1 MFFIRSA
8 VNINEPF
15 RTLRNRGFLPARSRL
30 ISFATRVT
38 SFRMSCSLIETVNFL
53 SFICMVSIRDRFLKL
68 AQKYDF
74 YSTPCIIF
82 CNFFESRKRIR
93 EATPDMIT
101 NTIKKSNMVSMRN
114 PSRVFTFPSS
124 DKGRLKY
131 LQIYWL

>member
-1 MFFIRSA
+1 
-8 VNINEPF
+8 
-15 RTLRNRGFLPARSRL
+15 
-30 ISFATRVT
+30 
-38 SFRMSCSLIETVNFL
+38 
-53 SFICMVSIRDRFLKL
+53 MVSIRDRFLKL

-124 DKGRLKY
+124 G
-131 LQIYWL
+131 